1 MCTALFYS
9 TLYSQQVT
17 ICASGTG
24 QPGGSN
30 LTNPIYI
37 TGWNHTCN
45 WDPYYLVFEDLFD
58 GNEVN
63 KSVWDHHY
71 KWANTLCCENESQLY
86 VEGNRSVDNG
96 TLHLYADDQQVW
108 GKMKEWLAD
117 NVIVE
122 DGLPNGRFFDYSSG
136 MVATD
141 KKFGY
146 GKYEIICKIPKG
158 KGFWPAFW
166 TFGAEKGNQNWNE
179 IDGFEFWN
187 EESYVVGQ
195 GWQYDASK
203 LAKIPNLNSHFN
215 INGDNWAFNC
225 GTKHET
231 GVDYSTSMHKF
242 TFIYDPY
249 KIQYFIDDVL
259 VRITYQLFR
268 DVGTSFDPVECYELN
283 LNNQGTGYR
292 VNRAFPQHPG
302 SHIIANLAIQAW
314 SDLPDASTNFS
325 SEYEI
330 ESIRYYKQLSC
341 VPNIVCN
348 NNSEAGITLD
358 QFDVLVGNNV
368 TLQNNVYLQEQWSG
382 SKPYRGQLD
391 VVAKNSIQLLPGFFV
406 DQGSSFKA
414 TINTGLWACKSNEN
428 VTGTNRDSEAPFE
441 YINIDEENNLPSSN
455 SFEFTIY
462 PNPTSNEVTIRSLE
476 EESNLDVQ
484 ITDITGKVVYSGEMR
499 NSRQIV
505 WDSNQVRSGTY
516 LVTLYDP
523 QTSQKKTKL
532 LIVN

>member
-1 MCTALFYS
+1 
-9 TLYSQQVT
+9 
-17 ICASGTG
+17 
-24 QPGGSN
+24 
-30 LTNPIYI
+30 
-37 TGWNHTCN
+37 
-45 WDPYYLVFEDLFD
+45 
-58 GNEVN
+58 
-63 KSVWDHHY
+63 
-71 KWANTLCCENESQLY
+71 
-86 VEGNRSVDNG
+86 
-96 TLHLYADDQQVW
+96 
-108 GKMKEWLAD
+108 
-117 NVIVE
+117 
-122 DGLPNGRFFDYSSG
+122 
-136 MVATD
+136 
-141 KKFGY
+141 
-146 GKYEIICKIPKG
+146 
-158 KGFWPAFW
+158 
-166 TFGAEKGNQNWNE
+166 
-179 IDGFEFWN
+179 
-187 EESYVVGQ
+187 
-195 GWQYDASK
+195 
-203 LAKIPNLNSHFN
+203 
-215 INGDNWAFNC
+215 
-225 GTKHET
+225 
-231 GVDYSTSMHKF
+231 MHKF